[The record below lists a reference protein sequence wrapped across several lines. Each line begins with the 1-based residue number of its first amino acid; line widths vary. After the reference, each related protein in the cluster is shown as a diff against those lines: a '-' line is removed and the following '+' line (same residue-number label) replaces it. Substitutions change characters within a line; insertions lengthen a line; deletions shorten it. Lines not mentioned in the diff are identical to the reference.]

1 MTDEAER
8 RVDLSGEL
16 RNVRTSLDALSEAIV
31 TSFDEKRIT
40 DAIIA
45 EQRRDRHTFLV
56 LVATAVAVVVIAMS
70 IGIGVSRSN
79 HAIVSRIE
87 DCSTK
92 AGRCYEEQQKT
103 AGAAVQAVL
112 DGMKAQIDP
121 HRLRNEAENLCQVEV
136 FAIPPERRGLTI
148 ERALDLYNGC
158 VLRRSGGTEPPP
170 LPKNPYSTTTTAGE
184 HP

>member
-1 MTDEAER
+1 MTDEPER

-56 LVATAVAVVVIAMS
+56 LVATAVAVVIIAMFV
-70 IGIGVSRSN
+70 GIGVSHSN
-79 HAIVSRIE
+79 RQIIHQIQ

-92 AGRCYEEQQKT
+92 EGRCYQENQRT

-112 DGMKAQIDP
+112 DGMKAQMDP

-136 FAIPPERRGLTI
+136 FAIPPSEHGITL
-148 ERALDLYNGC
+148 EKAVDLYNGC

-170 LPKNPYSTTTTAGE
+170 LPKNPYSTTTTTGV
-184 HP
+184 P